1 VVCCVQIDNPIICT
15 TAHPTE
21 GTSVVL
27 SKRYLQF
34 YMEDLEF
41 VARRVSFVQ
50 KESKSETKTVIERGQ
65 TDWKQN
71 FT

>member
-41 VARRVSFVQ
+41 VARRVSFVHLFRKNQSPRQ
-50 KESKSETKTVIERGQ
+50 KQ
-65 TDWKQN
+65 
-71 FT
+71 